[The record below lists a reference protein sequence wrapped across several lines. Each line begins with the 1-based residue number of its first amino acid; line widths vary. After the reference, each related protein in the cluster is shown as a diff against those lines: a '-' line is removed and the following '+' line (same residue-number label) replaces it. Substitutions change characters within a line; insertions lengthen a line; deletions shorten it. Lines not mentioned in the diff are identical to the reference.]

1 VPAAPCT
8 VSLCVKGA
16 WFALLLAKQ
25 EFVHVK
31 TKTKSMISSTK
42 KKRSASKVLAEYI
55 CKWQMS
61 SLGLVR
67 LCETLQQRPMTKA
80 ERD

>member
-1 VPAAPCT
+1 
-8 VSLCVKGA
+8 
-16 WFALLLAKQ
+16 
-25 EFVHVK
+25 
-31 TKTKSMISSTK
+31 MISSTK